1 MTTTPNPED
10 TTTQENT
17 LHPAQGE
24 DTESSATAPPLSQD
38 NAEPTREIIV
48 ESSSSPALN
57 HNTNGTS
64 TPSPLPSEQK
74 NVLPA
79 EAESSPTAE
88 AVSQLERANSREDDE
103 LARIA
108 AEDDGTI
115 ALLHELEFV
124 APPAKGSGN
133 ENKTEGP
140 DLRIQTVR
148 EARNILE
155 ALLFATT
162 EPLSI
167 PRISRLMNNLH
178 PRCVRALLLELQLEY
193 EQRGGAL
200 QIVEVAGGFQFAT
213 RPQFADWIFRMQRNR
228 RRNSLSPATLET
240 LAIIAYKQ
248 PVTRAEIEAIRGVDS
263 SAPIHTLLELG
274 LIEVSGRRE
283 VIGRPQLYATTNLFL
298 KTFGLRSLGDLPSI
312 QELKRMYEQEDSPK
326 RRIEPEQSTRK
337 VGPSDNT
344 SSPEGNLTPT
354 SSHSASQTPSG
365 DELSNDLEHSKPA
378 ERVETSP
385 ENSDVSD
392 RKRAADNGASEA

>member
-1 MTTTPNPED
+1 MTTTPKPENTCPQED
-10 TTTQENT
+10 TLRQ
-17 LHPAQGE
+17 ARGE
-24 DTESSATAPPLSQD
+24 EVESSSTAPPLSQN
-38 NAEPTREIIV
+38 NAEPKGEIIG
-48 ESSSSPALN
+48 ESSSSPAPDLT
-57 HNTNGTS
+57 TNGSS

-88 AVSQLERANSREDDE
+88 AVSQQEGVNSREEDE
-103 LARIA
+103 IARIA

-124 APPAKGSGN
+124 APPAKGSGS

-140 DLRIQTVR
+140 ELRIQTVR

-337 VGPSDNT
+337 EAATNNA
-344 SSPEGNLTPT
+344 SSPEGDLPPPPPPP
-354 SSHSASQTPSG
+354 ASRTPSG
-365 DELSNDLEHSKPA
+365 DELSNDLELPKPA
-378 ERVETSP
+378 ESVETSP
-385 ENSDVSD
+385 EPTDVND
-392 RKRAADNGASEA
+392 GGGAAEKGPSQA